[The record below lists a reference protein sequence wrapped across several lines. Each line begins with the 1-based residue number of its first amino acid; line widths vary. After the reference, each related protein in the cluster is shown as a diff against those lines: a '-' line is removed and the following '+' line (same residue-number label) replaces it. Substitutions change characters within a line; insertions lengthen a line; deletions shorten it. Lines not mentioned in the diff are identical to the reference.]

1 MSQSLFKYIIVGGGL
16 AGASA
21 VEGIREIDR
30 DGSILL
36 IGRESRLPYHRPPL
50 SKKLWTGAKKVEDIF
65 VHDHAFYD
73 GNKVELAL
81 GTEVKAIDSVSKA
94 INTIHGKVF
103 RYEKLLLATGGEA
116 RRMDIPGGDL
126 DGVVHFRN
134 LDDYLRSS
142 KVALEGRSA
151 VVVGGGFIGSEM
163 AAALNMKKMEVAMI
177 FQGPYLCRKVF
188 PESLGRAI
196 QQNYGNRGIRVLA
209 GDFPTSIERSGERL
223 IVSTRNGESV
233 KADLVIVGVGLRV
246 SMELARDAGLGTG
259 DGIVVNEYLQ
269 TSNPDIFA
277 AGDIANFPYKALGKR
292 MRVEHWDNALNQGK
306 QAGRNMAGANE
317 KYDYMPYFFSDL
329 FDFGYEAVG
338 DVDASL
344 ETFADWKEEN
354 RTGVVYYLDDGKV
367 MGVMMCNVW
376 DKVEAARE
384 LIRKDDA
391 VSVDNLRGAIA

>member
-1 MSQSLFKYIIVGGGL
+1 
-16 AGASA
+16 
-21 VEGIREIDR
+21 
-30 DGSILL
+30 
-36 IGRESRLPYHRPPL
+36 
-50 SKKLWTGAKKVEDIF
+50 
-65 VHDHAFYD
+65 
-73 GNKVELAL
+73 
-81 GTEVKAIDSVSKA
+81 
-94 INTIHGKVF
+94 
-103 RYEKLLLATGGEA
+103 
-116 RRMDIPGGDL
+116 
-126 DGVVHFRN
+126 
-134 LDDYLRSS
+134 
-142 KVALEGRSA
+142 
-151 VVVGGGFIGSEM
+151 
-163 AAALNMKKMEVAMI
+163 
-177 FQGPYLCRKVF
+177 
-188 PESLGRAI
+188 
-196 QQNYGNRGIRVLA
+196 
-209 GDFPTSIERSGERL
+209 
-223 IVSTRNGESV
+223 
-233 KADLVIVGVGLRV
+233 
-246 SMELARDAGLGTG
+246 MELARDAGLGTG